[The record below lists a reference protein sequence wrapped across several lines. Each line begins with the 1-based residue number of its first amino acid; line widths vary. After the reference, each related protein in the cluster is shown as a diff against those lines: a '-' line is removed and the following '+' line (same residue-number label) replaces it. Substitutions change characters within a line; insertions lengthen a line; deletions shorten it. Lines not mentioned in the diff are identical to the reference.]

1 MAKIIFS
8 STLGQRICDELAEG
22 RTLRE
27 ALALPGM
34 PTVQTVY
41 RWLSPGHRQ
50 HKPEFL
56 KSYRIAKMWQ
66 ADAFVERLL
75 EVARDASLPSE
86 RRKAE
91 MDALK
96 LAAARATAKSHL
108 DDGSGELVVRVV
120 YEDQEIPAGAS
131 ERENGLI
138 TEQKKE
144 EQIGNEDDS
153 LNIE

>member
-1 MAKIIFS
+1 MGKPLYSAG
-8 STLGQRICDELAEG
+8 LGQRICNEIAEG

-27 ALALPGM
+27 TLASPGM
-34 PTVQTVY
+34 PELRTVY
-41 RWLSPGHRQ
+41 RWLSPGDKS
-50 HKPEFL
+50 HKPDFL
-56 KSYRIAKMWQ
+56 KSYRVAKAWQ

-96 LAAARATAKSHL
+96 LAATRAGAKSHL

-120 YEDQEIPAGAS
+120 YEDQESAP
-131 ERENGLI
+131 EP
-138 TEQKKE
+138 TEFNHFQQE
-144 EQIGNEDDS
+144 EDDRDEDEFS
-153 LNIE
+153 ESE